1 MHDVLT
7 LVWNFEDRVN
17 TDLLTVFK
25 CSIWILV
32 QLLQSKR
39 TSFKK
44 WSLVSISCWKEVEK
58 WKAIGKFGVIFQFPF
73 SDSHKPPK
81 ERIPASID
89 SRYSGVDFI
98 ACWIGNENRN
108 NFFISFSS
116 ICCTFQ
122 GVSNCQ
128 FVCLS
133 RDIEL
138 RVFLS
143 WNPSHHLPQNKN
155 KLKNMEVSL
164 IFCQRHWALW
174 FSNISMT
181 HDTVE
186 I

>member
-1 MHDVLT
+1 M
-7 LVWNFEDRVN
+7 
-17 TDLLTVFK
+17 
-25 CSIWILV
+25 
-32 QLLQSKR
+32 SKGSR
-39 TSFKK
+39 ENEKL
-44 WSLVSISCWKEVEK
+44 LVSLGLFFNFLSQIHTCL
-58 WKAIGKFGVIFQFPF
+58 
-73 SDSHKPPK
+73 PK

-164 IFCQRHWALW
+164 IFCQRH
-174 FSNISMT
+174 
-181 HDTVE
+181 
-186 I
+186 